1 MPLSEPAPAPTP
13 TAAGVH
19 ARDGAS
25 CSCEVK
31 PRFLFSSNT
40 TRELEVLQALLPYVL
55 LQKDLVAG
63 VGAGVICYQHAGCDI
78 RHGPTPPDYGR
89 KPGPPKPPYPEL
101 VPFSQAVDTKRMG
114 GNLGALS
121 LLDNPDGGAVGPGV
135 FASAFTQPLREEG
148 APIGTL

>member
-1 MPLSEPAPAPTP
+1 M
-13 TAAGVH
+13 
-19 ARDGAS
+19 
-25 CSCEVK
+25 
-31 PRFLFSSNT
+31 
-40 TRELEVLQALLPYVL
+40 LQALLPYVL

-121 LLDNPDGGAVGPGV
+121 WTTLTAALWVRGSSLPRSLNPFERRARPLVLYDRSTPPTLLKHSLNAID
-135 FASAFTQPLREEG
+135 FK
-148 APIGTL
+148 GTKTARLKRTHTVLGR